1 MAESCL
7 FCRIASGEIPA
18 TLVYETP
25 RCVAFRDISPQAPT
39 HVLVIPRQHV
49 TSLETA
55 TDALLVGELALA
67 AAEVARVEGLA
78 AKGYRVVTN
87 IGADGGQSVAH
98 LHFHVLGGRAMHWP
112 PG

>member
-18 TLVYETP
+18 QLVYESP
-25 RCVAFRDISPQAPT
+25 LCVAFRDIAPQAPT
-39 HVLVIPRQHV
+39 HVLIIPREHV

-55 TDALLVGELALA
+55 RDPALVGHLALA
-67 AAEVARVEGLA
+67 AAEIARAEGLA
-78 AKGYRVVTN
+78 GKGYRVVTN

-98 LHFHVLGGRAMHWP
+98 LHFHLLGGRAMHWP